1 MEEARPKRKRKKK
14 RKDGSKFG
22 KFKKE
27 FQIIMIITGLCF
39 LTAVILSFIT
49 GKVPTFINSVV
60 EKQVGG
66 AIQRQ
71 MKGFSVPGGGA
82 GGEMPPGMDLNK
94 LRRQM
99 GR

>member
-27 FQIIMIITGLCF
+27 FQIMMIITGLCF
-39 LTAVILSFIT
+39 LAAVILSFIT

-71 MKGFSVPGGGA
+71 MKDIGAPGG